1 MSLPIS
7 KIYVDS
13 RWCTS
18 DSVSSSNFK
27 VQLPATLQCPDN
39 TVFFINDVCIPHSW
53 KTVEENINDTLYVM
67 KVNPSPTSAANTY
80 IGYLVKLASGN
91 YTPKTFATELQARL
105 QEGVSSSFLV
115 SVDSTSA
122 NSGISIQNA
131 AANFQWKLLTD
142 DDLLNTRYYMSNIS
156 YDPYK
161 LMSAND
167 IINNVESD
175 DVVIGGVGS
184 SVSAYSSGF
193 LNLNW
198 INNVYITSPNLGS
211 FNTIFAGRGDNNIVK
226 KVPVLVNYGYMI
238 VDQVMSTNDYL
249 DCSKQTLQ
257 TIEFHLKTA
266 KGDYIP
272 LHGAHVSFS
281 IVFNRYNVNQ

>member
-1 MSLPIS
+1 M
-7 KIYVDS
+7 
-13 RWCTS
+13 T
-18 DSVSSSNFK
+18 
-27 VQLPATLQCPDN
+27 
-39 TVFFINDVCIPHSW
+39 
-53 KTVEENINDTLYVM
+53 
-67 KVNPSPTSAANTY
+67 VNPSAANPADTY
-80 IGYLVKLASGN
+80 KGFTVKLSPSN
-91 YTPKTFATELQARL
+91 YTPTTFATELQTRL
-105 QEGVSSSFLV
+105 REGVSSSFSV

-122 NSGISIQNA
+122 NSGITIQNTS
-131 AANFQWKLLTD
+131 NTYQWKLLTD
-142 DDLLNTRYYMSNIS
+142 DDLQNNRYYMSNIS
-156 YDPYK
+156 YNPYK

-167 IINNVESD
+167 IVNNIESNE
-175 DVVIGGVGS
+175 VVIGGAGS
-184 SVSAYSSGF
+184 DVQAYSSGF

-211 FNTIFAGRGDNNIVK
+211 FNTIFAGRGDNNIIK

>member
-27 VQLPATLQCPDN
+27 VQLPTTLQCPDN
-39 TVFFINDVCIPHSW
+39 TVFFINDVSIPHTW

-67 KVNPSPTSAANTY
+67 KVNTTPTSAADTY
-80 IGYLVKLASGN
+80 SGFKVKLAPAN
-91 YTPKTFATELQARL
+91 YTPTTFATELQTRL
-105 QEGVSSSFLV
+105 QESVSQSFLV
-115 SVDSTSA
+115 SVDGTSA
-122 NSGISIQNA
+122 NSGITIQNA
-131 AANFQWKLLTD
+131 AVNFQWKLLTD
-142 DDLLNTRYYMSNIS
+142 DDLLNNRYYMSNLT
-156 YDPYK
+156 YNPYK

-167 IINNVESD
+167 IINNIESD
-175 DVVIGGVGS
+175 DVVIGGIDS
-184 SVSAYSSGF
+184 SVQSYSSGF